1 MFAALCYSAP
11 AFADKAILVLD
22 ASGSMNAHI
31 SGKSKM
37 EIAREVVT
45 GLVDGWPAATE
56 LGLIAYGHRQKDN
69 CGDIQTL
76 VEPTANSWPAIEA
89 AVGDVTP
96 KGKTPITAAVRAAA
110 RELRSEESKATV
122 ILVSDGLETCNAD
135 PCAAAEELEKSGVD
149 FTVHVVGFGTTAG
162 ENRQLQCIADKTGG
176 RFLGAGNASEL
187 KTAMAKT
194 VQLVAK
200 PEPPKQ
206 NVVKVG
212 ANIGKLK
219 VINTDKTQEV
229 YAQDGKRVV
238 FADPNKSYDIQPGR
252 YDLVHKGRVTVAGF
266 EIQAGQDKPLNMLEY
281 AGKLKVINTD
291 KTQEVYAQDGKRVAF
306 VDPNESYDF
315 RPGRYD
321 LVHKG
326 RVTVAGFEIQA
337 GQEAPLNMM
346 EHAGKLKVINTDK
359 TQEVYAQDGKRVAFV
374 DPNQSYDLKPGR
386 YDLVQSG
393 RVVIPGFEILIG
405 QETVLDFGR

>member
-1 MFAALCYSAP
+1 MGRIVHAADENTVCFDADGALLFHA

-22 ASGSMNAHI
+22 ASGSMKAQIN
-31 SGKSKM
+31 GKTKM
-37 EIAREVVT
+37 QIAREVVS
-45 GLVDGWPAATE
+45 GLVDGWPEATE

-76 VEPTANSWPAIEA
+76 VKPASNSWPAIKS
-89 AVGDVTP
+89 AVGDVVP
-96 KGKTPITAAVRAAA
+96 KGKTPITEAVRAAA
-110 RELRSEESKATV
+110 KELHSEEGKATV

-149 FTVHVVGFGTTAG
+149 FTVHVVGFGTTPD

-176 RFLGAGNASEL
+176 RFVGARNASEL

-212 ANIGKLK
+212 ANIGRLK

-229 YAQDGKRVV
+229 YSQDGKRVV
-238 FADPNKSYDIQPGR
+238 FADPDKSYDVQPGR

-266 EIQAGQDKPLNMLEY
+266 EIRAGQDAPLNML
-281 AGKLKVINTD
+281 
-291 KTQEVYAQDGKRVAF
+291 
-306 VDPNESYDF
+306 
-315 RPGRYD
+315 
-321 LVHKG
+321 
-326 RVTVAGFEIQA
+326 
-337 GQEAPLNMM
+337 

-359 TQEVYAQDGKRVAFV
+359 TQEVYAQDGKRVGFV
-374 DPNQSYDLKPGR
+374 DPDESYDLKPGR

-393 RVVIPGFEILIG
+393 RVVVPSFEIQIG
-405 QETVLDFGR
+405 QETVLDFSQ